1 MEGSEPTVIPNEEG
15 HRTTPSIVAFTDDGD
30 RLVGPVAKRQGVTN
44 PERTIYAAK
53 RFIGRKF
60 EDPEV
65 TRTHGLVP
73 YEVCEAENGDAW
85 IQVDEEKLPP
95 QKIGAI
101 VLEQMKN
108 IAEQYLGEEVTDAV
122 VTVPAYFND
131 SQRQA
136 TIDAGRIAG
145 LNVKRI
151 INEPTAAALAY
162 GVGKRK
168 RKNRSI

>member
-65 TRTHGLVP
+65 ARTQGLVP
-73 YEVCEAENGDAW
+73 YEVGD
-85 IQVDEEKLPP
+85 VRMEMLGYRLTKKKLPP

-122 VTVPAYFND
+122 VTVPVYFND

-162 GVGKRK
+162 GVGKKK
-168 RKNRSI
+168 RKNRSL

>member
-1 MEGSEPTVIPNEEG
+1 MGRAIGIDLGTTNSCVTVMEGSEPTVIPNEEG

-65 TRTHGLVP
+65 RTHGLVP

-95 QKIGAI
+95 QNRCHCSRTNEEYCRAI
-101 VLEQMKN
+101 F
-108 IAEQYLGEEVTDAV
+108 G
-122 VTVPAYFND
+122 
-131 SQRQA
+131 
-136 TIDAGRIAG
+136 
-145 LNVKRI
+145 
-151 INEPTAAALAY
+151 
-162 GVGKRK
+162 
-168 RKNRSI
+168 